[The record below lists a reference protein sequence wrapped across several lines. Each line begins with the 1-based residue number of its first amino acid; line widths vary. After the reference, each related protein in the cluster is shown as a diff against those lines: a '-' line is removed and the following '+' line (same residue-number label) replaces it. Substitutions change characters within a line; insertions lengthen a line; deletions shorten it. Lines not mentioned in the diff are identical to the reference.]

1 MTPEQRKAYN
11 QQYYSKNKKT
21 ILTKILQKET
31 CTECGKNVAH
41 QNMKQHQRLSG
52 CKRKINERALKT
64 EIKPAPLYLINLYFK
79 TYHANQSHS
88 KQVH

>member
-31 CTECGKNVAH
+31 CTECGKDVAH
-41 QNMKQHQRLSG
+41 QNMKQHRRLSG
-52 CKRKINERALKT
+52 CKRTPCYNHDINELRTQIGMLKLKVGMK
-64 EIKPAPLYLINLYFK
+64 I
-79 TYHANQSHS
+79 
-88 KQVH
+88 